1 MSAINNIGES
11 IKSSEISKTPVS
23 PFAATGGTIT
33 YTDSNGLNPRSSPA
47 YPGGYTVHTFTSNG
61 TFTPNRAGNVE
72 YLVVGGGGG
81 ASGGQASVN
90 YGAGGA
96 GGTVTYSASYSVS
109 DTTSVTIGVG

>member
-81 ASGGQASVN
+81 GGGAASG
-90 YGAGGA
+90 AGS
-96 GGTVTYSASYSVS
+96 GG
-109 DTTSVTIGVG
+109 